1 MVRSLGLLALT
12 VLCTATARAD
22 LQLQPKLS
30 EYELDGVKFRQLV
43 FSDGTRDDITYS
55 LPPGWTYLG
64 TGTKLAL
71 TPPDKMQAG
80 ATITT
85 VKLKEPARFEDETV
99 KTLTQQV
106 LAAVPQGST
115 DVAIISEEKNPVQ
128 IERKETLLV
137 IVRYTFY
144 GQKLERS
151 ALFLNRGNEQ
161 IRFQLTSKE
170 EDFKELQRTFLGSQF
185 SWQNL

>member
-1 MVRSLGLLALT
+1 M
-12 VLCTATARAD
+12 VLCMATARAD

-55 LPPGWTYLG
+55 PPPGWTYLG
-64 TGTKLAL
+64 TGAKLTL
-71 TPPDKMQAG
+71 TPLHKTQAG
-80 ATITT
+80 ATIAT
-85 VKLKEPARFEDETV
+85 VKLKEPAQFNDETV
-99 KTLTQQV
+99 KTLTQEA

-115 DVAIISEEKNPVQ
+115 DAVLISEEKNPVH
-128 IERKETLLV
+128 IERKETFLI
-137 IVRYTFY
+137 IVKYTFY
-144 GQKLERS
+144 GQKFERS
-151 ALFLNRGNEQ
+151 TLLLNRGNEQ
-161 IRFQLTSKE
+161 IRFQLTSRE